1 MIYESFIL
9 EFWYLH
15 CTLTLVISIVE
26 IKNKRQTSFK
36 LPASK
41 KSRNTVVEKNLRVAA
56 HFCKNYAF
64 QLSQGIKKISNQVV
78 QLRMLSKKCFL

>member
-1 MIYESFIL
+1 MIYESFIF

-41 KSRNTVVEKNLRVAA
+41 KAGTWWLKRISGQQQTFV
-56 HFCKNYAF
+56 
-64 QLSQGIKKISNQVV
+64 KIMPS
-78 QLRMLSKKCFL
+78 SYHKE